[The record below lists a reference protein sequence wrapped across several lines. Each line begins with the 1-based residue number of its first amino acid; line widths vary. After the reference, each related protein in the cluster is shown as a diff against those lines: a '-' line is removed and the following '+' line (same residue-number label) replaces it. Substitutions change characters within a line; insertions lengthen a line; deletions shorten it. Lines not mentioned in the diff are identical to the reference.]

1 MTSSYISLFVHKKC
15 ISLFAFLIPLCF
27 VKMGSTRKTCPKNCC
42 SRKSEAGK
50 SEWTPE
56 MLWFC
61 RPLGS
66 NIANCSYHPKKYGEF
81 SECRFSLIFHV
92 REIVYMEHRDVQL
105 WFFLEQSM
113 MTNAGELLFSVNI
126 PDPSQALPTEG
137 IAKAIIHSWKSKGT
151 RQVFTPWSIAL

>member
-1 MTSSYISLFVHKKC
+1 MTSSSMTSSYISLFVHKKC

-27 VKMGSTRKTCPKNCC
+27 VKMGSTRKTCPKNCR

-105 WFFLEQSM
+105 WFFLNNPWWQTLENCCSQL
-113 MTNAGELLFSVNI
+113 TYPTL
-126 PDPSQALPTEG
+126 PSTPHRG
-137 IAKAIIHSWKSKGT
+137 HRKSHHPLMK
-151 RQVFTPWSIAL
+151 I